1 MKRPVLRPYD
11 QHQPLLIPASWE
23 ELIGSNDPVRL
34 ISAVIDKLDLGS
46 LLAKYS
52 VTGRPSYH
60 PRLLL
65 KVLVYAY
72 VNNIYSSRRIE
83 EACRTHIH
91 FIWLCGTE
99 RPDHNTIARFRAD
112 RLGAVLKEVFTQV
125 VKLLVEQGLTS
136 IEEVYVDGTKIE
148 SAAGRY
154 TFVWRKSLEKNTA
167 RMAAQLEELW
177 NYAEGIARHEL
188 EPLRPV
194 EFKAVDPQAVE
205 RTITTIQEAIKDR
218 EADKKVKQKLNYAKR
233 NWPKNVAKNQQHLE
247 EMGERGSL
255 SKTDTDATFMRMK
268 EDHMRNG
275 QLKPGY
281 NLQISTHKQFVVD
294 YTLHQ
299 KPTDTTTLP
308 SHLSSHKQAYGRV
321 PKKACTDAGYGS
333 EQNYAML
340 ELEGVEAFVKFP
352 HFDSVVRGK
361 KAISPAVAKG
371 MRWNQQDEEY
381 LCPQGHHM
389 PWVGVTSRKTDNGYV
404 QTLARY
410 MAPPQCATCPLHD
423 ACAINK
429 GDQAAEG
436 GRVVVVN
443 HRLERYRHVAYV
455 KLTSE
460 EGIAHRKQRPHDVE
474 SVFGNMKSN
483 HGLRRFLLRGIRK
496 VSIESGLALM
506 AHNLRKW
513 AAILAQKARTATLSA
528 LRALDPLSNPEL
540 IRTT

>member
-1 MKRPVLRPYD
+1 MSKRPVLRPYH
-11 QHQPLLIPASWE
+11 QHQTVLIPPSWE
-23 ELIGSNDPVRL
+23 ELIAATDPVRL
-34 ISAVIDKLDLGS
+34 ISAVIDKLDLAA

-91 FIWLCGTE
+91 FIWMCAGE
-99 RPDHNTIARFRAD
+99 SPDHNTIARFRAD
-112 RLGAVLKEVFTQV
+112 RLGQVLKEVFTQV

-136 IEEVYVDGTKIE
+136 IEEIYVDGTKIE

-154 TFVWRKSLEKNTA
+154 TFVWRKSVEKNTA

-177 NYAEGIARHEL
+177 NYAQGIARHEL
-188 EPLRPV
+188 EPLRPQ
-194 EFKAVDPQAVE
+194 EFQAVDPAAVE
-205 RTITTIQEAIKDR
+205 RTITQIQEAIKDKD
-218 EADKKVKQKLNYAKR
+218 ADKKVKQKLNYAKR
-233 NWPKNVAKNQQHLE
+233 NWPKNVEKNQQHLE
-247 EMGERGSL
+247 DMGERNSL
-255 SKTDTDATFMRMK
+255 SKTDTEATFMRMK

-281 NLQISTHKQFVVD
+281 NLQISTHKQFVVN

-308 SHLSSHKQAYGRV
+308 SHLAAHKQSHGRV

-333 EQNYAML
+333 EQNYAVL
-340 ELEGVEAFVKFP
+340 EQQGVEAFVKFP
-352 HFDSVVRGK
+352 HFDSVVRGT
-361 KAISPAVAKG
+361 KAISPSEAKG
-371 MRWNQQDEEY
+371 MQWNAQDEEY

-389 PWVGVTSRKTDNGYV
+389 PWVGVSSRRSDNGYV
-404 QTLARY
+404 QTLAQY
-410 MAPPQCATCPLHD
+410 AAPPDCASCPLRD

-429 GDQAAEG
+429 GD
-436 GRVVVVN
+436 RVVEVS
-443 HRLERYRHVAYV
+443 HRLERYRRIAYA

-460 EGIAHRKQRPHDVE
+460 EGIAHRKRRPHDVE
-474 SVFGNMKSN
+474 SVFGNLKSN
-483 HGLRRFLLRGIRK
+483 HGLRRFLLRGIEK
-496 VSIESGLALM
+496 VTIESGLALL

-513 AAILAQKARTATLSA
+513 AVITAEKTVHP
-528 LRALDPLSNPEL
+528 LRWVLRLLDPTAQAAFF
-540 IRTT
+540 RVAH

>member
-1 MKRPVLRPYD
+1 MSKRPVLRHYD
-11 QHQPLLIPASWE
+11 QQQPLLIPPTWE
-23 ELIGSNDPVRL
+23 ELIGASDPVRL
-34 ISAVIDKLDLGS
+34 ISGVIDKLDLES

-91 FIWLCGTE
+91 FLWLCATE

-112 RLGAVLKEVFTQV
+112 RLGGVLKEVFTQV

-136 IEEVYVDGTKIE
+136 IDEVYVDGTKIE

-154 TFVWRKSLEKNTA
+154 TFVWRKSVEKNTA

-188 EPLRPV
+188 EPLRPE
-194 EFKAVDPQAVE
+194 EFKVVDPQAVE
-205 RTITTIQEAIKDR
+205 RTIATIQEAIKDKD
-218 EADKKVKQKLNYAKR
+218 ADKKVKQKLNYAKR
-233 NWPKNVAKNQQHLE
+233 NWPKNVASNQQHLE
-247 EMGERGSL
+247 EMAERNSL

-308 SHLSSHKQAYGRV
+308 SHLASHKQAYGRV
-321 PKKACTDAGYGS
+321 PQKTCTDAGYGS
-333 EQNYAML
+333 EQNYTVL
-340 ELEGVEAFVKFP
+340 EQEGVEAFVKFP

-371 MRWNQQDEEY
+371 MRWDEQHEEY

-389 PWVGVTSRKTDNGYV
+389 PWVGVTSRTTDNGFV
-404 QTLARY
+404 QTLAQY
-410 MAPPQCATCPLHD
+410 MAPPQCANCPLRD

-429 GDQAAEG
+429 GD
-436 GRVVVVN
+436 RVVDVN
-443 HRLERYRHVAYV
+443 HRLERYRYMAYA
-455 KLTSE
+455 KLTSA

-474 SVFGNMKSN
+474 TVFGNLKSN
-483 HGLRRFLLRGIRK
+483 HGLRRFMLRGINK
-496 VSIESGLALM
+496 VTIESGLALL

-513 AAILAQKARTATLSA
+513 AANSAQKALIAALSSLRSPDPHMA
-528 LRALDPLSNPEL
+528 RALLRA
-540 IRTT
+540 T

>member
-1 MKRPVLRPYD
+1 MVMKKRPVLRPYH
-11 QHQPLLIPASWE
+11 QHQPLLIPPSWE
-23 ELIGSNDPVRL
+23 ELIGASDPVRL
-34 ISAVIDKLDLGS
+34 ISTVIDKLDLEA

-72 VNNIYSSRRIE
+72 MNNIYSSRRIE

-91 FIWLCGTE
+91 FIWLCASE

-125 VKLLVEQGLTS
+125 VKLLVEQDLTS

-148 SAAGRY
+148 SAASRY

-188 EPLRPV
+188 EPLRPE

-205 RTITTIQEAIKDR
+205 RTIATIQEAIKDKDG
-218 EADKKVKQKLNYAKR
+218 DKKVKQKLNYAKR
-233 NWPKNVAKNQQHLE
+233 NWPKNVAKNQQRLE
-247 EMGERGSL
+247 EMGERNSL
-255 SKTDTDATFMRMK
+255 SKTDIDATFMRMK

-281 NLQISTHKQFVVD
+281 NLQISTHKQFVLN

-299 KPTDTTTLP
+299 RPTDTTTLP
-308 SHLSSHKQAYGRV
+308 SHLATHKQAYGRV

-333 EQNYAML
+333 EQNYAVL
-340 ELEGVEAFVKFP
+340 ECEGVEAFVKFP

-371 MRWNQQDEEY
+371 MRWNEQDEEY

-404 QTLARY
+404 QTLAQY

-429 GDQAAEG
+429 GE
-436 GRVVVVN
+436 RMVEVS
-443 HRLERYRHVAYV
+443 HRLERYRHVAYA

-483 HGLRRFLLRGIRK
+483 HGLRRFLLRGIKK
-496 VSIESGLALM
+496 VTIESGLALL

-513 AAILAQKARTATLSA
+513 VAIGPQKAVKGVLSSLRSLHQPMTHEL
-528 LRALDPLSNPEL
+528 LRAA
-540 IRTT
+540 

>member
-1 MKRPVLRPYD
+1 MKRPVLRPYE
-11 QHQPLLIPASWE
+11 QYQPLLIPPSWE
-23 ELIGSNDPVRL
+23 ELIEASDPVRL
-34 ISAVIDKLDLGS
+34 ISGVIDKLDLGS

-83 EACRTHIH
+83 DSCRTHIH
-91 FIWLCGTE
+91 FIWLCGNE
-99 RPDHNTIARFRAD
+99 RPDHNTIARFRSE
-112 RLGAVLKEVFTQV
+112 RLGGVLKEVFTQV
-125 VKLLVEQGLTS
+125 VKMLVEQGLTS

-188 EPLRPV
+188 EPLRPQ
-194 EFKAVDPQAVE
+194 EFKAVDRQAVE
-205 RTITTIQEAIKDR
+205 RTIATIQEAIKDK
-218 EADKKVKQKLNYAKR
+218 DPQKKVKQKLNYAER
-233 NWPKNVAKNQQHLE
+233 NWPKNVANNQQRLE
-247 EMGERGSL
+247 EMGERNSL
-255 SKTDTDATFMRMK
+255 SKTDPDATFMRMK

-299 KPTDTTTLP
+299 KPTDTTTFP

-321 PKKACTDAGYGS
+321 PGKACTDAGYGS
-333 EQNYAML
+333 EQNYAVL
-340 ELEGVEAFVKFP
+340 EQEGVEAFVKFP

-371 MRWNQQDEEY
+371 MGWNAQDEEY

-389 PWVGVTSRKTDNGYV
+389 PWVGVTCRTTDNGFV
-404 QTLARY
+404 QTLAQY
-410 MAPPQCATCPLHD
+410 MAPSQCASCPMRD

-429 GDQAAEG
+429 GD
-436 GRVVVVN
+436 RVVEVS
-443 HRLERYRHVAYV
+443 HRLERYRQAAYAR
-455 KLTSE
+455 LTSE

-474 SVFGNMKSN
+474 SVFGNLKSN
-483 HGLRRFLLRGIRK
+483 HGLRRFLLRGIKK
-496 VSIESGLALM
+496 VTIESGLALL

-513 AAILAQKARTATLSA
+513 AAINVKRVLKGLPSLFGSRHPPMDPA
-528 LRALDPLSNPEL
+528 LLHF
-540 IRTT
+540 T

>member
-1 MKRPVLRPYD
+1 MSKRPVLRPYH
-11 QHQPLLIPASWE
+11 QHQGVLIPPSWE
-23 ELIGSNDPVRL
+23 ELIAATDPVRL
-34 ISAVIDKLDLGS
+34 ISAVIDKLDLNA

-52 VTGRPSYH
+52 ITGRPSYH
-60 PRLLL
+60 PCLLL

-72 VNNIYSSRRIE
+72 MNNIYSSRRIE

-91 FIWLCGTE
+91 FIWMCAGAS
-99 RPDHNTIARFRAD
+99 PDHNTIARFRAD
-112 RLGAVLKEVFTQV
+112 RLGQVLKEVFTQV

-136 IEEVYVDGTKIE
+136 IDEVYVDGTKIE
-148 SAAGRY
+148 SVAGRY
-154 TFVWRKSLEKNTA
+154 TFVWRKSVEKNTA

-188 EPLRPV
+188 EPLRPQ
-194 EFKAVDPQAVE
+194 EFKAVDPAAVE
-205 RTITTIQEAIKDR
+205 RTIAQIQEAIKDKDV
-218 EADKKVKQKLNYAKR
+218 DKKVKQKLNYAKR
-233 NWPKNVAKNQQHLE
+233 KWPQNVEKNQQHLE
-247 EMGERGSL
+247 DMGERNSL

-281 NLQISTHKQFVVD
+281 NLQISTHKQFVVN

-308 SHLSSHKQAYGRV
+308 GHLEAHKQAHGRV

-333 EQNYAML
+333 EQNYAVL
-340 ELEGVEAFVKFP
+340 EQEGVEAFVKFP
-352 HFDSVVRGK
+352 HFDSVVRGT

-371 MRWNQQDEEY
+371 LRWNDQHEEY

-389 PWVGVTSRKTDNGYV
+389 PWVGVTRRTTDNGFV
-404 QTLARY
+404 QTLAQY
-410 MAPPQCATCPLHD
+410 MAPPQCVTCPLHD

-429 GDQAAEG
+429 GEG
-436 GRVVVVN
+436 VVEVN
-443 HRLERYRHVAYV
+443 HRLEQYRHVAFA
-455 KLTSE
+455 KLTTE

-474 SVFGNMKSN
+474 SVFGNLKSN
-483 HGLRRFLLRGIRK
+483 HGLRRFLLRGIKK
-496 VSIESGLALM
+496 VTIESGLALL

-513 AAILAQKARTATLSA
+513 AVIASEKTDLSLRSIQRWLDHTAQAAFFRVAA
-528 LRALDPLSNPEL
+528 
-540 IRTT
+540 

>member
-1 MKRPVLRPYD
+1 MGMKNRAVLRPYD
-11 QHQPLLIPASWE
+11 QHQPLLIPPSWE
-23 ELIGSNDPVRL
+23 ELIGASDPVRL
-34 ISAVIDKLDLGS
+34 ISTVIEKLDLEA

-52 VTGRPSYH
+52 LTGRPSYH

-72 VNNIYSSRRIE
+72 MNNIYSSRRIE

-91 FIWLCGTE
+91 FIWLCAGE
-99 RPDHNTIARFRAD
+99 RPDHNTINRFRAD
-112 RLGAVLKEVFTQV
+112 RLGVVLKEVFTQV

-154 TFVWRKSLEKNTA
+154 TFVWRKSLEKNTE

-188 EPLRPV
+188 EPLRPE

-205 RTITTIQEAIKDR
+205 RAIATIQEAIKDKD
-218 EADKKVKQKLNYAKR
+218 ADKKVKQKLNYAKR
-233 NWPKNVAKNQQHLE
+233 NWPKNVAKNQQQLE
-247 EMGERGSL
+247 EMGERNSL

-281 NLQISTHKQFVVD
+281 NLQISTHKQFVVN

-299 KPTDTTTLP
+299 KPSDTTTLP
-308 SHLSSHKQAYGRV
+308 SHLAMHKQVYGRV
-321 PKKACTDAGYGS
+321 PEKACADAGYGS
-333 EQNYAML
+333 EQNYALL
-340 ELEGVEAFVKFP
+340 EREGVEAFVKFP
-352 HFDSVVRGK
+352 HFDSVVRGT

-381 LCPQGHHM
+381 LCPKGHHM
-389 PWVGVTSRKTDNGYV
+389 PWVGVTSRKTDNAYV

-429 GDQAAEG
+429 GE
-436 GRVVVVN
+436 RVVEVS
-443 HRLERYRHVAYV
+443 HRLERYRHVTYV

-460 EGIAHRKQRPHDVE
+460 EGIAHRKRRPHDVE

-483 HGLRRFLLRGIRK
+483 HGLRRFLLRGIEK
-496 VSIESGLALM
+496 VTIETGLALL

-513 AAILAQKARTATLSA
+513 AAIIAKKALIADPCA
-528 LRALDPLSNPEL
+528 LRSLDPPVSMALL
-540 IRTT
+540 QAA